1 MKQES
6 KGNLPC
12 HFHLYTLLEPMQSH
26 LRYYRLTNWVV
37 HLHVLVYFGS
47 P

>member
-1 MKQES
+1 MKRES

-37 HLHVLVYFGS
+37 NLHVLVYFGS